1 MRLIV
6 PIIIIIGV
14 VIFQSVFIVQEISQ
28 AIVLQFGDPKKII
41 TKAGLNFKLPFIQNV
56 VYLDK
61 RILNLDSAPEEVIAA
76 DQKRLIVDAIARFK
90 IVDPLKF
97 YISVG
102 NERVARSRLSTII
115 NSRIRGVLGTQE
127 LATLLSTDRAKQM
140 AIIQNDVNTE
150 AKTLGIQIVVIGV
163 FLFQSIV
170 IVQEINQAIVLQF
183 GDPKK
188 IISKAGLNFKLPFI
202 QNVVFLDKRILNLD
216 NAPQEVIAADQ
227 KRLIVDA
234 IARFKI
240 VDPLKFYISVGNERV
255 ARSRLSTIINSR
267 IRGVLGTQELA
278 TLLSTDR
285 AKQMAINQNDVNTE
299 AKTLGIQIVDVR
311 IKRADLPPANS
322 DAIYKR
328 MQTERER
335 EAKEFR
341 AQGAEIAQKI
351 RSTADKYVTVLLA
364 NPNKKSE
371 IMKGEGDGQRNK
383 IFANAFG
390 QDPQF
395 FAFYRAMQAYETAL
409 IGGETSLVLSPD
421 SEFFKFFGKA
431 MKPR

>member
-1 MRLIV
+1 MKAVKFIIPAIVLIA
-6 PIIIIIGV
+6 V
-14 VIFQSVFIVQEISQ
+14 VIFQSLFIVQEIS
-28 AIVLQFGDPKKII
+28 
-41 TKAGLNFKLPFIQNV
+41 
-56 VYLDK
+56 
-61 RILNLDSAPEEVIAA
+61 
-76 DQKRLIVDAIARFK
+76 
-90 IVDPLKF
+90 
-97 YISVG
+97 
-102 NERVARSRLSTII
+102 
-115 NSRIRGVLGTQE
+115 
-127 LATLLSTDRAKQM
+127 
-140 AIIQNDVNTE
+140 
-150 AKTLGIQIVVIGV
+150 
-163 FLFQSIV
+163 
-170 IVQEINQAIVLQF
+170 QAIVLQF

-216 NAPQEVIAADQ
+216 NEPQEVIAADQ

-285 AKQMAINQNDVNTE
+285 TKQMSIIQNDVNTE
-299 AKTLGIQIVDVR
+299 AKNFGIEIVDVR

-322 DAIYKR
+322 EAIYLR

-351 RSTADKYVTVLLA
+351 RSTADKDVTVILA
-364 NPNKKSE
+364 EANKKSE
-371 IMKGEGDGQRNK
+371 IMKGEGDGLRNK
-383 IFANAFG
+383 IFADAFG

-395 FAFYRAMQAYETAL
+395 SAFYRAMQAYEKAL

-431 MKPR
+431 MKPAVKR